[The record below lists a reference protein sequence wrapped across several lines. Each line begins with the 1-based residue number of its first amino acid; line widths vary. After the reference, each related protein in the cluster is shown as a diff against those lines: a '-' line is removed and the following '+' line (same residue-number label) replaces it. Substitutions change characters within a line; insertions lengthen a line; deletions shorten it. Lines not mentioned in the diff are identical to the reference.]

1 MENKLAIAKLLSKA
15 KKNTNWKKQTEIMNT
30 AFYLETTQLNDTE
43 VKDLIKYIHA
53 AKGYECGITPHEI
66 ETRFISSEPVLI
78 ALTNGEKISIDLWGY
93 DSLAEFGKEGY
104 RLQSANDKLD
114 FFTELTVGQFK
125 YYK

>member
-1 MENKLAIAKLLSKA
+1 MSPPH
-15 KKNTNWKKQTEIMNT
+15 KQIEIMER

-53 AKGYECGITPHEI
+53 TKGYECGLTPHEI
-66 ETRFISSEPVLI
+66 ETRFVSSKPVLI
-78 ALTNGEKISIDLWGY
+78 ALTKGEKISLDLWSY

-104 RLQSANDKLD
+104 KLQSADDKLD
-114 FFTELTVGQFK
+114 FFTELTVGLFR